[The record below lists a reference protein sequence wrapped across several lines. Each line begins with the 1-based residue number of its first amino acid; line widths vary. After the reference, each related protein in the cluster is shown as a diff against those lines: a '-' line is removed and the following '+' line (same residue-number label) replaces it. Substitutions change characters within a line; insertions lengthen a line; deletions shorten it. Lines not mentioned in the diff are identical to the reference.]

1 MNTQNPF
8 VITISRQ
15 VGSGGHS
22 VGGVLAK
29 KLDVRYCDKYLLE
42 TLEKKFNLSASSIER
57 LKGEKKGWL
66 AEMFSKVS
74 PLPTLEA
81 LGYKTKYA
89 EDFNPGVTTDDI
101 FKAEVEILKGFAQM
115 GSCVIAGRSGFF
127 VFKNHPNRLNVL
139 VTAPLEYRIRRVMSR
154 QGLTEEEAEKLIREL
169 DQARENYIQRYT
181 GSSRFDARNYDLVI
195 NTEGHTEEEVAD
207 LILKYIG

>member
-15 VGSGGHS
+15 VGSGGHT
-22 VGGVLAK
+22 VGGILAN

-42 TLEKKFNLSASSIER
+42 TLEKKFNLSASTIER

-66 AEMFSKVS
+66 TDIFSKVS
-74 PLPTLEA
+74 PLPTLKA
-81 LGYKTKYA
+81 LGYNSKYS
-89 EDFNPGVTTDDI
+89 EDFTREVTTDDI

-115 GSCVIAGRSGFF
+115 GSCVIAGRLGFF

-139 VTAPLEYRIRRVMSR
+139 VTASLENRIRRVMT
-154 QGLTEEEAEKLIREL
+154 QEGLSEEEAAKSIAWL

-181 GSSRFDARNYDLVI
+181 ATSRFDARNYDLVVS
-195 NTEGHTEEEVAD
+195 TDGHSEEEIAD
-207 LILKYIG
+207 LIIKYIG